1 MILRHA
7 NVNPSHTDGLMPLP
21 FENLQ
26 ILHEGSLFCVK
37 TPFFLPVRAQ
47 AHLYCQENY
56 MSGNVETFTG
66 TFLNVRGAVTPVSLW
81 VLRLLSF

>member
-1 MILRHA
+1 MILRHT
-7 NVNPSHTDGLMPLP
+7 NVNPSDTDGLMPLP

-26 ILHEGSLFCVK
+26 ILYASFVFLFVK

-56 MSGNVETFTG
+56 GSGNVGTFTG
-66 TFLNVRGAVTPVSLW
+66 TFLNVRRGGDTCVTVGSKAA
-81 VLRLLSF
+81 